1 MYKKCHNAVFFWPL
15 FSHIKAESKIL
26 SLTHFFPMHPFS
38 NTFFYGFLMFS
49 GGRERVHWERMN
61 KIEKKRVRENPYS
74 DMFYTVSELRVSG
87 LK

>member
-1 MYKKCHNAVFFWPL
+1 
-15 FSHIKAESKIL
+15 
-26 SLTHFFPMHPFS
+26 
-38 NTFFYGFLMFS
+38 MFS

-61 KIEKKRVRENPYS
+61 KIEKKRVKENSYS